1 MRLFSALIF
10 LFIFPYAM
18 ALEVNVS
25 DVYIQL
31 DNDNTVIEAGVVT
44 GLNFNAQPGYE
55 NSIGDIKTYDIP
67 ARLILVADQ
76 SELASVRIRISST
89 INVGLTSGAAAI
101 ANKTMKVKNFN
112 YKRVSD
118 LLGEY
123 VGNRWGIASPTI
135 GVSYLSA
142 DNEYGV
148 GIRDFDRR
156 HGFKFD
162 VGTWTTF
169 VIELDENYP
178 LEQENILDVLLVQ
191 SENIADEDPIIAP

>member
-1 MRLFSALIF
+1 MDKSFSYKIIDMRLFSALIF

-89 INVGLTSGAAAI
+89 INVG
-101 ANKTMKVKNFN
+101 
-112 YKRVSD
+112 Y
-118 LLGEY
+118 
-123 VGNRWGIASPTI
+123 
-135 GVSYLSA
+135 
-142 DNEYGV
+142 
-148 GIRDFDRR
+148 
-156 HGFKFD
+156 
-162 VGTWTTF
+162 
-169 VIELDENYP
+169 
-178 LEQENILDVLLVQ
+178 
-191 SENIADEDPIIAP
+191 